1 MMLIG
6 ERQWLRKVPRKLRLK
21 ILVANIIGYL
31 CLLAVVPYYI
41 LNRFASYKID
51 PIVLSFLAIIMSSS
65 ALFIQSIHRKA
76 KR

>member
-6 ERQWLRKVPRKLRLK
+6 ERQWLRTVPRKLRLK
-21 ILVANIIGYL
+21 ILVANIVGYL
-31 CLLAVVPYYI
+31 CLLAIVPYYI

-51 PIVLSFLAIIMSSS
+51 SIVLSFILIIMSSS
-65 ALFIQSIHRKA
+65 VLFIQSIYRKA